1 MIAHVLIHIKAIR
14 EPELINRFLIQEKID
29 AENGDQGGARVLRQ
43 FLDLG
48 PDADVDEH
56 SNSSTA
62 SLERSSSTPEN
73 VEVGSMGY
81 GLHKNEG
88 NPREALELTP
98 TATAEQESTMRRT
111 RVSVRARSEAP
122 TVIKFATT
130 HDQ

>member
-14 EPELINRFLIQEKID
+14 EPELIDRFLIQEKID
-29 AENGDQGGARVLRQ
+29 AKNGDQGGARVPMQ

-88 NPREALELTP
+88 NPREALP